1 MMCAAGGGDRAARV
15 LLVGSS
21 ERSGSLA
28 AKGHLGMAT
37 PREREAGFTL
47 VELMVVVLIIGILVT
62 IAFPVFNKASA
73 NAEATSCQ
81 ANQRTITGA
90 IDLAQSDAE
99 NLSSA
104 TDGQF
109 ASGGSG
115 WYALLVPG
123 WVKSKPTCPS
133 DSANYYITA
142 AGAITGDNGPTQT
155 FKSGHQES

>member
-1 MMCAAGGGDRAARV
+1 MMGVEFVSPCRRDQ
-15 LLVGSS
+15 L
-21 ERSGSLA
+21 
-28 AKGHLGMAT
+28 
-37 PREREAGFTL
+37 GFTL
-47 VELMVVVLIIGILVT
+47 VELMVVVLIIGILVA
-62 IAFPVFNKASA
+62 IATPVYLTASA
-73 NAEATSCQ
+73 SAQATSCQ

-90 IDLAQSDAE
+90 IDLTQSDAE

-142 AGAITGDNGPTQT
+142 GGAITGDNGPTQT